1 MKKIII
7 TGVAG
12 LIGSRM
18 AEWILA
24 NHPETQII
32 GIDDLSGGYQDHIP
46 KGVIF
51 HQLDISKDDIS
62 ALFKEVQI
70 VYHFAA
76 YAAEGLS
83 PFIRKFNYNCN
94 LVATANVVNACIEH
108 NVGRLVFT
116 SSMACLLYTS
126 PSPRD

>member
-24 NHPETQII
+24 NQSNVQVI
-32 GIDDLSGGYQDHIP
+32 GIDELSGGYQEHIP
-46 KGVIF
+46 QGVIF

-62 ALFKEVQI
+62 EIFNGADI

-116 SSMACLLYTS
+116 SSMRFISSKLSSVA
-126 PSPRD
+126 